1 MHPYSAS
8 ARIKQGLIAA
18 AVVIAVASLVFTNR
32 LADRLQA
39 QDAAA
44 VQLWAAAIEF
54 QGRASGHAALTPDLS
69 AELDSVLSRAPL
81 GPAERQR
88 LRDLAADA
96 AGAAGAQGLDF
107 VATQIVGS
115 EWVSVPAIIT
125 DSARTVASAWRNV
138 EVDGDGA
145 SPEAQRRLL
154 ALAAGYDDDNAPIR
168 LEVADGFVQFV
179 HYGESELA
187 AYIRLFPLVQL
198 GVVAL
203 FVLVGYLGF
212 SYVRRTEQSSLWVGM
227 AKEAAHQ
234 LGTPI
239 SSIIGWVE
247 LLRLGPDAVAPETVA
262 DELDR
267 DVDRLRRVAD
277 RFEKIGS
284 TPDLEAVAV
293 APVLSGVADYIRH
306 RVPRSGPP
314 VSVTVDADAALG
326 ARLNVQ
332 LFEWVVENLLKN
344 ALDAMHDGGAIRIT
358 AREHD
363 GRAVIDVADTGKG
376 MDRRTARNVFR
387 PGFSTK
393 RRGWGLGLSL
403 ARRIVETYHGGSLA
417 VESTRPGSGT
427 TFRITLDAVEPAG
440 KPAVGER
447 LPGRG
452 VERR

>member
-54 QGRASGHAALTPDLS
+54 QGRASGPSALTPELA
-69 AELDSVLSRAPL
+69 AELDSLLARAPIS
-81 GPAERQR
+81 GAERDR
-88 LRDLAADA
+88 LRTLAADA
-96 AGAAGAQGLDF
+96 AEESGARGLDF
-107 VATQIVGS
+107 VATQIVAS
-115 EWVSVPAIIT
+115 EWVTVPAVIT
-125 DSARTVASAWRNV
+125 DSAMTFASAWRNV
-138 EVDGDGA
+138 AVEDDGVT
-145 SPEAQRRLL
+145 PEAQAELV
-154 ALAAGYDDDNAPIR
+154 ALARAYDEQNAPLR
-168 LEVADGFVQFV
+168 LEVADGLVQFV

-234 LGTPI
+234 LGTPL

-247 LLRLGPDAVAPETVA
+247 LLRLGADAVEPEVVA
-262 DELDR
+262 DELER

-284 TPDLEAVAV
+284 TPTLQAVAL
-293 APVLSGVADYIRH
+293 APVLEGVVDYIRH

-314 VSVTVDADAALG
+314 VTVTVEARPGLG

-332 LFEWVVENLLKN
+332 LFEWVIENLLKN
-344 ALDAMHDGGAIRIT
+344 ALDAMQDGGAIRVS
-358 AREHD
+358 AWEEG
-363 GRAVIDVADTGKG
+363 GRALVEVADTGKG
-376 MDRRTARNVFR
+376 MDRKTARLVFR

-403 ARRIVETYHGGSLA
+403 ARRIVESYHGGSLVVQA
-417 VESTRPGSGT
+417 SRPGAGT
-427 TFRITLDAVEPAG
+427 TFRITLDAVTPPAPTETEPAR
-440 KPAVGER
+440 AQR
-447 LPGRG
+447 A
-452 VERR
+452 